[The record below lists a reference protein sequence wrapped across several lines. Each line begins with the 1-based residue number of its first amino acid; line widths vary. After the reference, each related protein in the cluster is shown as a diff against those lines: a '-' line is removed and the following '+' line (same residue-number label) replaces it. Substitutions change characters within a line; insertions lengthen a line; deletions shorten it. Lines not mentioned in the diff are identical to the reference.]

1 MRALQ
6 SDTAI
11 FTAPASAIRASNR
24 LLAALPATDYA
35 RLAPE
40 LRPISLHAKQR
51 LQRQDEPIEDIY
63 FLDQGACSV
72 VRVMSDGQMA
82 EIASIGNEGAIG
94 ALAFLGHGH
103 AIGDTRVYPSGARGR
118 ALNLIAFLAEMGRRG
133 PFYDLIMHYSQAL
146 TAELMRTAACN
157 GLHLTEERCCRWLL
171 LTSDRLQADEF
182 PVTHE
187 FIAAMLG
194 VRRPTITLIVR
205 ALQQNHVID
214 YRRRGFLRITD
225 RERLL
230 GMACECYEATKASQL
245 A

>member
-1 MRALQ
+1 MALQ
-6 SDTAI
+6 SATGI
-11 FTAPASAIRASNR
+11 LTAPAVDVRASNR

-40 LRPISLHAKQR
+40 LRLISLHAKQT
-51 LQRQDEPIEDIY
+51 LQRQDEPIENVY

-72 VRVMSDGQMA
+72 VRVMTDGQMA
-82 EIASIGNEGAIG
+82 EIASVGNEGAIG
-94 ALAFLGHGH
+94 ASAFLGHSH
-103 AIGDTRVYPSGARGR
+103 AMGDTRVYPSGARGR
-118 ALNLIAFLAEMGRRG
+118 AMNRIAFLAEMGRRG
-133 PFYDLIMHYSQAL
+133 PFYDLIIHYSQAL
-146 TAELMRTAACN
+146 TAELMRAAVCN
-157 GLHLTEERCCRWLL
+157 ALHLTEERCCRWLL

-205 ALQQNHVID
+205 ALQQTHAIES
-214 YRRRGFLRITD
+214 RRGLLRITD

-230 GMACECYEATKASQL
+230 GMACECYKPARDVEE
-245 A
+245 